1 MFFPCVHVG
10 GIFPGTHTPAR
21 PSHTSP
27 WNLSAKLRQHH
38 TGLLRSLNSWNS
50 HWRKRSRDRSF
61 LQLAR
66 KVVSS
71 HSQSSR
77 RPPLLHTQMEKY
89 SKQRIPRQLHS
100 GSRAI
105 SSCFS
110 SVPQTQEGL
119 STPQASSCTL
129 GCSQRKCCKSIPF
142 TVSRAGFQKG
152 TAWGILCRKGQI
164 PTGSMRALPSGR

>member
-1 MFFPCVHVG
+1 MG
-10 GIFPGTHTPAR
+10 GIFPGTRTPAG

-27 WNLSAKLRQHH
+27 WSLSAKLRQYH

-50 HWRKRSRDRSF
+50 HRRKRSRDRSF
-61 LQLAR
+61 QLAR

-105 SSCFS
+105 GRHRKDSA
-110 SVPQTQEGL
+110 
-119 STPQASSCTL
+119 PQASSCTL

-142 TVSRAGFQKG
+142 TVSRAGFPKG
-152 TAWGILCRKGQI
+152 TAWGVLRRKGQI